1 MLLSRIGP
9 IALES
14 PLGGSADSNVLA
26 GVHVERN
33 MKMAVKLLPRH
44 LINRAMG
51 GGTFAEDVKR
61 LQKLVHPSIARYYG
75 GAMDNGQ
82 PYLAIELVDGE
93 SLRSMLDRR
102 GRMAWETMVDV
113 ADAVCKALHYAH
125 QQGQV
130 HQRLTP
136 ARILITPIGG
146 VKLIGFDC
154 VLADVDDVLGLRSP
168 MCVANYLAPE
178 AFRGKQSASLPTCDL
193 FSLGVILYECLTGE
207 LPWRAASPAELVQ
220 ARRDGPAPRVSAKV
234 LDCPV
239 WLDVLVAKLLEV
251 KREARFPSAMATHR
265 AIVDA
270 KQKVAEGMGTAKHAW
285 SGKQGSL
292 ASKADRSELDKLRR
306 KQVNSS
312 ARDDSPFYE
321 RAWFLAACLAAVIGV
336 GVWVMWPPSEEALFA
351 KAQPLMESD
360 DPTDWRSAENE
371 LAKLRARFPE
381 TKYADEIAEFER
393 RYAMHRA
400 GARIRNLELRGGMPR
415 SEVERRY
422 LQAWRF
428 ERFGDPLSAWVA
440 YEALVE
446 TYASSD
452 DADDQAYLDLAR
464 QRIAGLKNPAE
475 SGENVSEIVQQKLDQ
490 AAKLAEDGEL
500 LSARRLLRSVLELY
514 ESNRE
519 LAPLMEKARD
529 QLGDLDS
536 QEDEEL
542 SPPMPEPDH
551 RAKS

>member
-44 LINRAMG
+44 LVNRPMG
-51 GGTFAEDVKR
+51 GDTFAEDVKR

-82 PYLAIELVDGE
+82 PYLAMELVDGE

-125 QQGQV
+125 QQGHV

-136 ARILITPIGG
+136 SRILITPIGG

-178 AFRGKQSASLPTCDL
+178 EFRGKQSASLPTCDM
-193 FSLGVILYECLTGE
+193 FSLGVILYACLTGE
-207 LPWRAASPAELVQ
+207 LPWQATNPAELVQ
-220 ARRDGPAPRVSAKV
+220 ARRDAPAPRVSAKV

-251 KREARFPSAMATHR
+251 KREARFQSAMATHR

-270 KQKVAEGMGTAKHAW
+270 KQKVAEGMGAVKHAW
-285 SGKQGSL
+285 SGKRGAL
-292 ASKADRSELDKLRR
+292 ATGADRAGIDQLRK
-306 KQVNSS
+306 KQVSS
-312 ARDDSPFYE
+312 ASDDSPFYE
-321 RAWFLAACLAAVIGV
+321 RAWFLATCLAVVIGV
-336 GVWVMWPPSEEALFA
+336 GAWVMWPDSEDALFA
-351 KAQPLMESD
+351 KAQPLMASD
-360 DPTDWRSAENE
+360 DPVDWRRAQEQYLSE
-371 LAKLRARFPE
+371 LRERFPD
-381 TKYADEIAEFER
+381 TKHADAIAEFER
-393 RYAMHRA
+393 RYAIHRA
-400 GARIRNLELRGGMPR
+400 EQRIRNIELRGAMPR
-415 SEVERRY
+415 SEIERQY
-422 LQAWRF
+422 LHAWRF

-446 TYASSD
+446 AYPSSD
-452 DADDQAYLDLAR
+452 DADDQGYLDLAR

-475 SGENVSEIVQQKLDQ
+475 TDENVAEIVDHKLDQ
-490 AAKLAEDGEL
+490 AASMAKEGNL
-500 LSARRLLRSVLELY
+500 LGARRLLRSIIELY
-514 ESNRE
+514 EGNRD
-519 LAPLMEKARD
+519 LAPLMDRARE
-529 QLGDLDS
+529 QLKELDS
-536 QEDEEL
+536 QDDEER
-542 SPPMPEPDH
+542 SPAAPKSDR
-551 RAKS
+551 RAKN